1 MPAKGKGKRASP
13 KKAPTCQCA
22 LSKASTS
29 EEELGCGNCNR
40 KMTLTKWKK
49 VKQAEDK
56 KWEAEVQAGRA
67 DGGGEAESDVTAG
80 GKETPRGK
88 ETPKGDSETENEEEE
103 EEGEE
108 EVEEKKVGGPKKQAR
123 GATRGK
129 DVVEEEEEE
138 EQIEDEVAKDAGE
151 VEGLVLLFCS

>member
-1 MPAKGKGKRASP
+1 MPARGKSKKASP
-13 KKAPTCQCA
+13 KKPQMCACA
-22 LSKASTS
+22 LAKASTCDK
-29 EEELGCGNCNR
+29 ELGCGNCNR
-40 KMTLTKWKK
+40 KMTSAKWGK

-56 KWEAEVQAGRA
+56 KWEAEVNAGKA
-67 DGGGEAESDVTAG
+67 GVGVEAESDVTAG

-88 ETPKGDSETENEEEE
+88 ETLGGDDDTEDEE

-108 EVEEKKVGGPKKQAR
+108 EKKVGGAKKRAK

-151 VEGLVLLFCS
+151 DEGLVLLFCS